1 MLERL
6 KEINGKTKKSK
17 QGVVLVTIL
26 FILAI
31 ALIFIAS
38 ALMLTT
44 ATRTRL
50 YTRAE
55 DNQARLTV
63 TSAAESF
70 YQALYMQEITDAQL
84 LGLGGSSIRLVNEAV
99 PGMSASDDTNC
110 TFAYF
115 TKNADKTMVIDFK
128 TRIGD
133 QVECIKMVLDYNEP
147 TEPAHNFA
155 HMLNVSKG
163 GSINHVAIGMATG
176 TMGSGTSGWGDMGT
190 WGKPSAN
197 DNTLV
202 FRGFRENAYSDTG
215 NNYYY
220 SDVISTG
227 TYTPIDSFFFG
238 DLVFWGKDSSYEL
251 NKVSGSPVT
260 LSNGNVYFV
269 GNTKS
274 ITNAGNA
281 VGAGN
286 YPNCGEWF
294 KGKGNVVFYDESAQT
309 ITFEKDQ
316 NHANNSADLK
326 FYKTSNTTLGGSAP
340 STVGTVVVG
349 DDQYKG
355 ATKHLGINYTKTEV
369 GKKGGDLLSYQ
380 GIAQEYGWAKNIT
393 AAQSYPTV
401 PSGILSKS
409 GESKLASGTYKIYG
423 TMGAG
428 KTNPVIECDLSAGD
442 YIFYITSKF
451 TIESGYFKIINGAGS
466 SNNVIFIICTGQQF
480 VISERGTDGLAGIVC
495 TNCYKSELTD
505 PSKAYDFYR
514 SYANIDPKAVPH
526 AFIYSMGT
534 GGTDGLSQLYM
545 DSNRNAVLNAFVGL
559 YPNSSGGKDDGT
571 LYVLAAETCMFYGR
585 LTCQSVK
592 VNGTGQIR
600 IPYCPQPG
608 SDRLSD
614 KPQEK
619 YTDFKI
625 FDYQYY
631 TEAV

>member
-115 TKNADKTMVIDFK
+115 TKNADNTMVIDFK

-147 TEPAHNFA
+147 KGPAHNFA

-163 GSINHVAIGMATG
+163 GVLNRIGIGMTTGSMGTGTDEWRYSAAWSRYNSDDNSLIFRGSTEPIGSTQEQNYFYSNVIATG
-176 TMGSGTSGWGDMGT
+176 
-190 WGKPSAN
+190 P
-197 DNTLV
+197 
-202 FRGFRENAYSDTG
+202 YS
-215 NNYYY
+215 
-220 SDVISTG
+220 
-227 TYTPIDSFFFG
+227 PIDSNFFG
-238 DLVFWGKDSSYEL
+238 DLVFWGSTASYEL
-251 NKVSGSPVT
+251 SNVKGSPIQ
-260 LSNGNVYFV
+260 LKGGSVYFS
-269 GNTKS
+269 GNTAS
-274 ITNAGNA
+274 ITNNFKAA
-281 VGAGN
+281 VPGN
-286 YPNCGEWF
+286 YANCGEWF
-294 KGKGNVVFYDESAQT
+294 KGDGNVVFYDEAAQT

-316 NHANNSADLK
+316 NHANNSATLK
-326 FYKTSNTTLGGSAP
+326 FNTSSNTTLAGAAP
-340 STVGTVVVG
+340 TNKTAIASGNAYYDKAAKYKNKDYTEAVVG
-349 DDQYKG
+349 SS
-355 ATKHLGINYTKTEV
+355 NN
-369 GKKGGDLLSYQ
+369 DLMTYA
-380 GIAQEYGWAKNIT
+380 GIADEYKWAKNVGSIKNT
-393 AAQSYPTV
+393 TSLANNA
-401 PSGILSKS
+401 ILKN
-409 GESKLASGTYKIYG
+409 GGPLKTGDYTISGTMNTSTPI
-423 TMGAG
+423 TL
-428 KTNPVIECDLSAGD
+428 DLSSGS
-442 YIFYITSKF
+442 YIFYITGPF
-451 TIESGYFKIINGAGS
+451 TIEAGYFEIINAAGS
-466 SNNVIFIICTGQQF
+466 ENNVYFIICTGETF
-480 VISERGTDGLAGIVC
+480 TIGHNNSDKLCGIIS
-495 TNCYKSELTD
+495 TNCYKDKPTEGGEY
-505 PSKAYDFYR
+505 AYYR
-514 SYANIDPKAVPH
+514 SYGNIDPTSCPH

-534 GGTDGLSQLYM
+534 GGTSMSQLRF
-545 DSNRNAVLNAFVGL
+545 DSNKHAVCNAYVGL
-559 YPNSSGGKDDGT
+559 YPSASNKADDGT
-571 LYVLAAETCMFYGR
+571 LHLKGGGSCMFYGR
-585 LTCQSVK
+585 VTCAGVDCEGGAILSL
-592 VNGTGQIR
+592 
-600 IPYCPQPG
+600 PYCPQPG
-608 SDRLSD
+608 SDRNST

-619 YTDFKI
+619 YSDFKI

-631 TEAV
+631 TETPA